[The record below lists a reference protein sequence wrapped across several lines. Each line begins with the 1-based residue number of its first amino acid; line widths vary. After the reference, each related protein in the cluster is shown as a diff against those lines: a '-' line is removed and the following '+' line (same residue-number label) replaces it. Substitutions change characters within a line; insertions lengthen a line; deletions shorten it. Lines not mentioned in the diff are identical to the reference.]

1 MYVFLSIVP
10 IFLATDCAII
20 LCIINKKAKLPGQ
33 ASAQND
39 GYTIV
44 STSETNELIN
54 QKEDDEMSDIN
65 SNHNNSTLV

>member
-10 IFLATDCAII
+10 IFLATACAVI
-20 LCIINKKAKLPGQ
+20 LFIINKKAKLPGQ

-44 STSETNELIN
+44 STSETTELIN
-54 QKEDDEMSDIN
+54 EKEDEEMSDIN
-65 SNHNNSTLV
+65 SNQNSTLV